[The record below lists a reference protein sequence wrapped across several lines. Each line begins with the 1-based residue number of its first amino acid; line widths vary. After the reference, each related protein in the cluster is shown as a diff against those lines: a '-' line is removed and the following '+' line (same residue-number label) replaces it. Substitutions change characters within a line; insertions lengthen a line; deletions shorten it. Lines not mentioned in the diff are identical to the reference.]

1 MIETSWEASSPAS
14 SPAPAQL
21 NAYLEK
27 IEREVNALPE
37 DTPEERIVSRFETD
51 VDYRMV
57 FGDVGGC

>member
-14 SPAPAQL
+14 SPAP
-21 NAYLEK
+21 AYLEK

-51 VDYRMV
+51 VDYRMM